1 MHPHIDKNTK
11 FTDSLERQLF
21 QYTAERPARST
32 TPLLAELLTFLKGT
46 FSSDLK
52 RKYTYPNR

>member
-1 MHPHIDKNTK
+1 MHHQIDKNTK

-21 QYTAERPARST
+21 QYTSERPAHFT
-32 TPLLAELLTFLKGT
+32 TPLLSDLVAFLKNA

>member
-21 QYTAERPARST
+21 QYTSERPARFS
-32 TPLLAELLTFLKGT
+32 TPLLSELVNFLKNA

-52 RKYTYPNR
+52 RKYTYPNQ